1 MKHRSTTVLIL
12 GYLAA
17 ACGSGTTDAGP
28 GTASTGA
35 TDPCGL
41 NSGFRGDELCIPPP
55 AAGEGI
61 QIHVGPES
69 YDDNAALEPYVI
81 QPGEENTRCFVTRPS
96 ESGFYYFNQK
106 NRMRSGSH
114 HMLIFLIA
122 DQGQAEGPIT
132 PCTLGGGNLVGFLQP
147 SQTPSRDFPGADLAP
162 EDAGLAAYVPPGA
175 LASFQLH
182 YVNNTSVP
190 LVREAWVNLYKVDE
204 GDVKQKLQTVFM
216 VGDLKVDVPPLT
228 RQTTTLNFTPPLIE
242 TTRVFQLWGHSH
254 AHTESF
260 TVWRNRGTAHDLVY
274 QSFDWAEATTLTF
287 NSVVQNSPPDTA
299 AKRGGGVTG
308 LLNLEPGDQLEWAC
322 DVNNTTNA
330 ALHFANEAYTA
341 EMCLLAGAYVSESP
355 YLLAGSCGAGSCVTG
370 KAPATQ

>member
-1 MKHRSTTVLIL
+1 MTVLIV
-12 GYLAA
+12 GSLAV
-17 ACGSGTTDAGP
+17 ACGSGGDDPAP
-28 GTASTGA
+28 GTSLTGA
-35 TDPCGL
+35 ADPCGL
-41 NSGFRGDELCIPPP
+41 NSGFKGDELCIAPP

-69 YDDNAALEPYVI
+69 YDDTAALEPYVI
-81 QPGEENTRCFVTRPS
+81 QPGEEDTRCFIVRPQ
-96 ESGFYYFNQK
+96 ETGFYYFEQK

-114 HMLIFLIA
+114 HMLIFLVA
-122 DQGQAEGPIT
+122 DQGQAEGPT
-132 PCTLGGGNLVGFLQP
+132 TACGLGGGGLVGFLQP

-182 YVNNTSVP
+182 YINNLSEP

-204 GDVKQKLQTVFM
+204 ADVKQKLQSVFM
-216 VGDLKVDVPPLT
+216 VGDLSVNVPPLT
-228 RQTTTLNFTPPLIE
+228 KQTTTELFTPDMTEP
-242 TTRVFQLWGHSH
+242 TRVFQLWGHSH

-260 TVWRNRGTAHDLVY
+260 TVWRNRGAAHDMIY

-299 AKRGGGVTG
+299 AKIGGGTTG
-308 LLNLEPGDQLEWAC
+308 LLTLEPGDQLEWAC

-355 YLLAGSCGAGSCVTG
+355 YVLAGRCAAGSCVTG
-370 KAPATQ
+370 KPPATN